1 MAARKT
7 FFNELA
13 ETWDENYVNS
23 RLLTFLE
30 DFVPKF
36 GLEPGQRV
44 LDLGAG
50 TGILIPFLLKAVGA
64 SGHVTAVDFA
74 DKMVEI
80 CESKYA
86 GFPNVSFECQEIEEL
101 NLSSESF
108 DAVVCFGV
116 FPHIEDKEQ
125 ALLQINR
132 VLKTGG
138 KLIIAHALSSQ
149 EIQEHHH
156 KTSSVVA
163 DDQLP
168 TKEEMEKLLTGNGF
182 LRSSIIDKPGEYL
195 NLSIKTPPKFQG
207 KATNK

>member
-1 MAARKT
+1 
-7 FFNELA
+7 
-13 ETWDENYVNS
+13 
-23 RLLTFLE
+23 LE

-36 GLEPGQRV
+36 GLKPGQRV

-64 SGHVTAVDFA
+64 SGHATAVDFA

-80 CESKYA
+80 CERKYA
-86 GFPNVSFECQEIEEL
+86 GFPNASFECQEIEEL
-101 NLSSESF
+101 NLPSESF

-138 KLIIAHALSSQ
+138 RLIIAHALSSQ

-156 KTSSVVA
+156 KTSSEVA